1 MSISSP
7 LPVAAPPPASAGPPK
22 GRSGS
27 APPDGDPFASVLDR
41 QARTATAEG
50 QPKQQDATPVDGR
63 ERAAAD
69 GAQPDG
75 EATTKPAADAAD
87 PAALAAA
94 LNALLNGA
102 ATAQTT
108 QTAATPAVD
117 PAATA
122 ETTAPAAPAGL
133 PATPVAETSATAPDV
148 TGAPVAAPA
157 PAVPAGTPETNA
169 TSAAVPSDAAPQ
181 APAATTELP
190 TTGVAGEQP
199 TAPHGGGTGTGAGT
213 GGGDRAPAGA
223 PQRPVAP
230 PTTPASAAA
239 DAPTGDVPQSQAAA
253 AAPPAARAA
262 APAAQPA
269 AATAAPAS
277 APAAP
282 GGTAPH
288 HVTEAFAPTETGAA
302 NGRAVTLQHAVETVK
317 LALRAGAERGVTHA
331 RITLTPVDLGSID
344 VHLRHTS
351 DGLVARVVA
360 DSTGAAQL
368 LQQSADDLRRT
379 LEQQGV
385 QLLRLD
391 IGASGEQAGQA
402 GAQRGFGAFADAGAG
417 SGGRRSTLAAG
428 ESVLGVAAERPA
440 EQPRGTL
447 ALSNGVIVD
456 VLA

>member
-50 QPKQQDATPVDGR
+50 QPKQQDATPVDSR
-63 ERAAAD
+63 ERPAAD
-69 GAQPDG
+69 GAPPAG
-75 EATTKPAADAAD
+75 EATTEPAAEATD

-102 ATAQTT
+102 PQAQA
-108 QTAATPAVD
+108 QTAAT
-117 PAATA
+117 AATA
-122 ETTAPAAPAGL
+122 PADGAPTADGGAPAPQPAAAPAAAP
-133 PATPVAETSATAPDV
+133 TQTAV
-148 TGAPVAAPA
+148 APA
-157 PAVPAGTPETNA
+157 ADAAAAATVPADG
-169 TSAAVPSDAAPQ
+169 DGAPQ
-181 APAATTELP
+181 ASATTATP
-190 TTGVAGEQP
+190 TAAAPVGERP
-199 TAPHGGGTGTGAGT
+199 TAAAPHGGGDTGAGT
-213 GGGDRAPAGA
+213 ADDRAPAGT
-223 PQRPVAP
+223 PQRPLARP
-230 PTTPASAAA
+230 AATTAAA
-239 DAPTGDVPQSQAAA
+239 TDAADLPQPPQSATAAPAPT
-253 AAPPAARAA
+253 AARAS
-262 APAAQPA
+262 APAAAQPA
-269 AATAAPAS
+269 AATAAPANA

-282 GGTAPH
+282 GGAPLH
-288 HVTEAFAPTETGAA
+288 HVTEAFAPAETGAT
-302 NGRAVTLQHAVETVK
+302 GSRAVTLQHAVETVK

-402 GAQRGFGAFADAGAG
+402 GAQQGFGAFADGGVG
-417 SGGRRSTLAAG
+417 SGGRRASLTTG
-428 ESVLGVAAERPA
+428 ESVLGLAADRGA
-440 EQPRGTL
+440 EQPRGSL
-447 ALSNGVIVD
+447 ALPNGVIVD